1 MGKWE
6 DLKDPD
12 VELPEKLD
20 ILASISIILGMWAF
34 IIIGSAAVWTMNDLQ
49 NTLEQE
55 GCMEA
60 FESPWLDGKEYTT
73 RNGKIV
79 DERVVDNPFKNNSS
93 EKNNFSNQPP
103 PIGTD

>member
-1 MGKWE
+1 MGKWK

-34 IIIGSAAVWTMNDLQ
+34 IIIGSAAVWKMNDLS
-49 NTLEQE
+49 NTLEAE

-60 FESPWLDGKEYTT
+60 FESPLLDGRDRATGE
-73 RNGKIV
+73 I
-79 DERVVDNPFKNNSS
+79 VDNPFKNRTGY
-93 EKNNFSNQPP
+93 EKNNFSLNSAPP
-103 PIGTD
+103 SIETD